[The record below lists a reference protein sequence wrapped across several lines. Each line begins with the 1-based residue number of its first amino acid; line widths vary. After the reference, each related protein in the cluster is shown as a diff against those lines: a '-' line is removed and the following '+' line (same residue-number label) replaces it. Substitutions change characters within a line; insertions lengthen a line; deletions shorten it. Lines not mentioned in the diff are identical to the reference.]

1 MLHYLHAAE
10 KVRNDIADL
19 IAGSVIIRDCSDF
32 FKAPEKYLLGR
43 LWLNFTQSD
52 REENRLG
59 RVSALRR
66 GRLFESTAPTPASE
80 AVT

>member
-19 IAGSVIIRDCSDF
+19 IAGSVIIKDCSDF

-43 LWLNFTQSD
+43 LWLNFT
-52 REENRLG
+52 
-59 RVSALRR
+59 
-66 GRLFESTAPTPASE
+66 
-80 AVT
+80 